1 MLLTLLPRSVED
13 LTKTF
18 RLHESLFFN
27 PRMAIHG
34 SYEGRTPSNS
44 LLERWATILI
54 QLLQMDP
61 LEGDMKIFAKY
72 LLTATKGPEAQATF
86 GSIRRVWQQEDNRSS
101 YRGRLQEAV
110 KKQLAT
116 FAQDC
121 GAFRHQV
128 DAAARKAEEL
138 EDGDFSIIERLNRAS
153 DWACKQLLELPK
165 DLVTIPEPWQAD
177 PFWQRVQE
185 RQVLRYDPAWSLEI
199 KDGASCFLQM
209 LRLGVPKVQA
219 AKLQNEEA
227 CAVKLGQLASFRAG
241 VCACEGREVCPPQVL
256 HRAV

>member
-1 MLLTLLPRSVED
+1 MSLLELRSVEN
-13 LTKTF
+13 LTKAF

-34 SYEGRTPSNS
+34 SYEGRTPLNS

-61 LEGDMKIFAKY
+61 LEGDMKVLAKY

-86 GSIRRVWQQEDNRSS
+86 GCIRRVWQQEDNRSS

-110 KKQLAT
+110 KKQLAI

-121 GAFRHQV
+121 GAFRQQV
-128 DAAARKAEEL
+128 DVAAGKAEEL
-138 EDGDFSIIERLNRAS
+138 EDGVDYSVIERLNKAS
-153 DWACKQLLELPK
+153 DLACKQLLELPK

-177 PFWQRVQE
+177 PFWKRVQE

-209 LRLGVPKVQA
+209 LRLGVPKDQA

-227 CAVKLGQLASFRAG
+227 CAVKLGELASFCGFR
-241 VCACEGREVCPPQVL
+241 
-256 HRAV
+256 